1 MAMFKLQPETFSE
14 AGLEVFECVISKDG
28 TELPGKPAKP
38 KKPLHRKPIAAKR
51 RRPKSK
57 GQ

>member
-1 MAMFKLQPETFSE
+1 MFKLQPETFSE

-28 TELPGKPAKP
+28 TEIPRKPVKP
-38 KKPLHRKPIAAKR
+38 KPIHRKPVAAKR

-57 GQ
+57 GR